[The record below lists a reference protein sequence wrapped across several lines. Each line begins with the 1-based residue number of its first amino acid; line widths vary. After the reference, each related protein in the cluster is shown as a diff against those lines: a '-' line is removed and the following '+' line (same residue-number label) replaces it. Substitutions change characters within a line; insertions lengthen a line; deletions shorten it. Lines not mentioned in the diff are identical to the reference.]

1 MKKEIKRLGGE
12 GILNEEDIKDFSRV
26 EKVIIENIR
35 EGVWYS
41 AEHIIKVVGQ
51 REALRRLRDLRK
63 KNYLVERKRVSDYRE
78 FFYRIRKLDNQSEQ
92 G

>member
-12 GILNEEDIKDFSRV
+12 GILNEEDIKDFSKV

-63 KNYLVERKRVSDYRE
+63 KNYLVERKRISDYRE
-78 FFYRIRKLDNQSEQ
+78 FFYRITKLDNQSEQ